1 MVHPIICKND
11 VESVIVKLQDYVDS
25 GGTIKC
31 LNLADLAD
39 NNVVILVSDQQIAER
54 DVKIWW
60 SGYQAALG

>member
-11 VESVIVKLQDYVDS
+11 TQSVIVKLQDYVNK
-25 GGTIKC
+25 GGIIKC
-31 LNLADLAD
+31 INLADLAD
-39 NNVVILVSDQQIAER
+39 DKVVILVSDQQITER